1 MSREFAPGVHWL
13 PNCLGREEPTG
24 WMHIHASCYLVVGP
38 ERALLVDTGHPA
50 HWATISKTLDE
61 LLGGRT
67 LDYVFPTH
75 TEIPHAGNLERLLR
89 RYPDAIA
96 LGDVR
101 DLHLFYPAIA
111 DRLEARVAGDVVSL
125 GGDVELELV
134 EPAIRDLPNTLWA
147 MLAPAGILFV
157 SDGFMLSH
165 QVGADDEEAVHAP
178 GECLLTTAEV
188 EWPPD
193 LRRVTFV
200 TERSIYWMRFAE
212 PGEAMRRMREAIAR
226 HAPAFVAPTHSNV
239 VEGAAPLLELMDR
252 AWSEIAATEV
262 NSGSV

>member
-1 MSREFAPGVHWL
+1 MNREIAPGVHWL
-13 PNCLGREEPTG
+13 PNCLGREEPAG
-24 WMHIHASCYLVVGP
+24 WMHIHAACYLAVGP

-50 HWATISKTLDE
+50 HWKTISDTLDE
-61 LLGGRT
+61 LLDGRL

-89 RYPDAIA
+89 RFPEAVV

-111 DRLEARVAGDVVSL
+111 DRLEPRAAGEVVSL
-125 GGDVELELV
+125 GGDMELEFV

-147 MLAPAGILFV
+147 KLAPASVLFV

-165 QVGADDEEAVHAP
+165 QVAEDGDEALHAP
-178 GECLLTTAEV
+178 GECLLTTSELD
-188 EWPPD
+188 WPPD

-200 TERSIYWMRFAE
+200 TERSIYWMRFAQ
-212 PGEAMRRMREAIAR
+212 PGEAMRRMRDAVDR
-226 HAPAFVAPTHSNV
+226 HQPDLIAPTHSNV
-239 VEGAAPLLELMDR
+239 VAGTAPLLELME
-252 AWSEIAATEV
+252 AGWSAIAATDV
-262 NSGSV
+262 NGRAI